1 MTIPAGIVKMYFRL
15 SGRQKKFDNEREFEV
30 HLEECRIMN
39 MKDYEM
45 PARWDFGKPRKSKE
59 FCGNPCYIINPGKD
73 VAIVYLHGGS
83 GIHQMLSFHYKFL
96 KKLLRLADVTIY
108 LPIYPLSPDNTYK
121 ECYEMLD
128 AVYAEVVEFYG
139 RITVMG
145 DSMGGNIALG
155 LSEHVE
161 RKPDTT
167 VLISP
172 WLDMSMDDSRYP
184 EYYLREP
191 RLSMNELKRC
201 GDCWSVGTDKKDPL
215 VSPLY
220 GDLSG
225 LDITVLVG
233 TEEVLLLDSQRLRDR
248 AMAEGIDIHYYE
260 YEGMTHDFPLQ
271 PIKEAEDAMQKILEH
286 IARSPAGEDGDECDG
301 KCDPSDADSAEEL
314 VDPEVGADE
323 VSDEEQKRR

>member
-1 MTIPAGIVKMYFRL
+1 MILPPGIVKKYFRL
-15 SGRQKKFDNEREFEV
+15 SGRQKKFDKESEFEV
-30 HLEECRIMN
+30 HLEECRIVN
-39 MKDYEM
+39 MEDFKI
-45 PARWDFGKPRKSKE
+45 PARWDFGKPRKEKE
-59 FCGNPCYIINPGKD
+59 FCGHSCYIINPGKD
-73 VAIVYLHGGS
+73 LAILYLHGGS
-83 GIHQMLSFHYKFL
+83 GIHQMTGHHFRFL
-96 KKLLRLADVTIY
+96 KRLLRAADATIY
-108 LPIYPLSPDNTYK
+108 LPMYPLSPENTYK

-128 AVYAEVVEFYG
+128 SVYSEVVESYG

-145 DSMGGNIALG
+145 DSMGGNLALG

-167 VLISP
+167 VLICP

-191 RLSMNELKRC
+191 RLSMNELRRC

-220 GDLSG
+220 GDLNG

-233 TEEVLLLDSQRLRDR
+233 TEEILLLDSQRLRDR
-248 AMAEGIDIHYYE
+248 ALAEGIDLHYYE

-271 PIKEAEDAMQKILEH
+271 PVREAEDALQKIVEH
-286 IARSPAGEDGDECDG
+286 LA
-301 KCDPSDADSAEEL
+301 
-314 VDPEVGADE
+314 
-323 VSDEEQKRR
+323 